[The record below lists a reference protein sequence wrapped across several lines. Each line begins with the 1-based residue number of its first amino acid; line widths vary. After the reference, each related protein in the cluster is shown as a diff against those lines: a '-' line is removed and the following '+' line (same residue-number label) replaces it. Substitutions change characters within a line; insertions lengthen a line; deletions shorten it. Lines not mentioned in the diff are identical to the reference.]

1 MEFFIQLLITGIVLG
16 SVYAL
21 VALGFVLIYKSTSVI
36 NFAQGELLML
46 GAYICLQFVIE
57 LQAHTGLGLY
67 TIFWISFF
75 ATLIVCG
82 IIGLLI
88 ERAFLRKM
96 IGEPIISIIML
107 TIGLSSFLRGI
118 IQFFWGTQTKVFP
131 QIFSQKPIML
141 FGKIPVSEIY
151 LYAIAFSAIFLGIF
165 TLFFKYNRSGIAMRA
180 TADDQQAAMSMG
192 ISIKRIFAL
201 AWCIAAIVAAVGGI
215 VIGNINGINV
225 SLSFYGLK
233 VFPVVILG
241 GLDSIGGA
249 IVGGLIIGILE
260 NLCGGY
266 LDPHMPGIKEVAP
279 FIVLVLILMIKPY
292 GLFGTEEIEKV

>member
-16 SVYAL
+16 SIYAL
-21 VALGFVLIYKSTSVI
+21 VALGFVLIYKSTGVI
-36 NFAQGELLML
+36 NFAQGEFLML
-46 GAYICLQFVIE
+46 GAYICLQMVVGYH
-57 LQAHTGLGLY
+57 LN
-67 TIFWISFF
+67 FWASF
-75 ATLIVCG
+75 ALTLIVCG
-82 IIGLLI
+82 IIGLFI
-88 ERAFLRKM
+88 ERAFLRPM

-107 TIGLSSFLRGI
+107 TIGLSSVIRAV
-118 IQFFWGTQTKVFP
+118 IQLFWGTQTKVFP
-131 QIFSQKPIML
+131 QIFSDKPYHITQNI
-141 FGKIPVSEIY
+141 GISEVYIY
-151 LYAIAFSAIFLGIF
+151 SIIFAAIFLAIF
-165 TLFFKYNRSGIAMRA
+165 TLFFKFNRSGIAMRA

-192 ISIKRIFAL
+192 ISIKKIFAL
-201 AWCIAAIVAAVGGI
+201 AWCIAAVVSAVGGI
-215 VIGNINGINV
+215 LIGNINGINV

-266 LDPHMPGIKEVAP
+266 LDSVVPGIKEVAP
-279 FIVLVLILMIKPY
+279 FIVLVFILMIKPY